1 MPALPRI
8 TLDVT
13 AAIHQTA
20 GIGRY
25 ARDLT
30 AALVSH
36 PAAWRLFVMGAGLR
50 RRSLPVP
57 PAPAVYRPSPLSHR
71 THNRLWY
78 RLRLPLPV
86 ELWTGRCDLFH
97 ALDFTLP
104 PTLPGTRAVLT
115 IHDLSFERWPDE
127 TMPGMLRFLQAVV
140 PRSAHRADHV
150 ITDSEATRRD
160 VIELYGLP
168 PDRVTAVPLGV
179 DPCFRPQAAAGEG
192 ERIRAKLGLPP
203 DPFILTVGTMQP
215 RKNHGRLVAAFA
227 RVADRARLV
236 IAGGHGWGYD
246 AVLAEVERLGLRD
259 RVTFTGFVD
268 DADLPA
274 LYRAAAAFAYPSLY
288 EGFGLPVLEAMACGL
303 PVLAGDVSS
312 LPEVVGP
319 HGEAGLLVD
328 PLDVGAIAAGLA
340 RLLDD
345 APLRAHLA
353 RNAIARAGAFT
364 WARAAD
370 LTWAVY
376 QHVLSGG

>member
-1 MPALPRI
+1 MLALPRI
-8 TLDVT
+8 ALDYT

-30 AALVSH
+30 AALVAH
-36 PAAWRLFVMGAGLR
+36 PAAWRLFVMGARLR
-50 RRSLPVP
+50 GQSLPVP
-57 PAPAVYRPSPLSHR
+57 PTPAVYRPSPLSHR

-86 ELWTGRCDLFH
+86 ELWAGRCDLFH

-104 PTLPGTRAVLT
+104 PTLPGTRTVLT

-127 TMPGMLRFLQAVV
+127 TMPGMLHFLRAVV
-140 PRSAHRADHV
+140 PRSARRADHV

-168 PDRVTAVPLGV
+168 PERVTAISLGV
-179 DPCFRPQAAAGEG
+179 DPRFGPQAPAGEG
-192 ERIRAKLGLPP
+192 DRIRAKLGLPAG
-203 DPFILTVGTMQP
+203 PFILTVGTMQP
-215 RKNHGRLVAAFA
+215 RKNHRRLVRAFA
-227 RVADRARLV
+227 RVAGGARLV
-236 IAGGHGWGYD
+236 IAGGRGWDYD

-259 RVTFTGFVD
+259 RVIFTGFVD

-274 LYRAAAAFAYPSLY
+274 LYRAAVAFAYPSLY

-303 PVLAGDVSS
+303 PVLAGNTSS

-319 HGEAGLLVD
+319 DGEAGLLVD
-328 PLDVGAIAAGLA
+328 PLDVEAIADGLA

-345 APLRAHLA
+345 TSLQAYLA

-364 WARAAD
+364 WAQAAE

-376 QHVLSGG
+376 QRVLSAG